1 MHHISFDINFLLAHY
16 SEMNERRKPPL
27 GDGGHILNDKDDV
40 THLLILRF
48 QQLLSNGV
56 LSPGAKLPP
65 ERELA
70 AAFGVARSS
79 LRPALKVLEIMG
91 VITQKVGDGSYL
103 NKDASSVLSVP
114 MEFLFLLDDTT
125 LQELSEMRLMMEP
138 GLAAKAAERANA
150 QHIALLRQSIVD
162 LENSKDDRVRLVASD
177 LLFHRAIFQASGNRL
192 AGRLFHTIHRA
203 MLNMI
208 MVTSQLVDLEHTLH
222 FHRPILVAIERRDS
236 ELASRL
242 MTDHLIDARDLL
254 LHSREQES
262 SRQLRNHLA
271 TGLSVRK
278 RASKVLPHSS
288 TSQSKVPKAIAA
300 IRSSKR
306 ASPRNTLSE

>member
-1 MHHISFDINFLLAHY
+1 MLHISFDINFLLAHY
-16 SEMNERRKPPL
+16 SEMNERRKSPL

-48 QQLLSNGV
+48 QQLLSDGV

-162 LENSKDDRVRLVASD
+162 LEHSKDDRVRLVASD

-262 SRQLRNHLA
+262 SRQLLNHLA
-271 TGLSVRK
+271 SGLPVRK
-278 RASKVLPHSS
+278 RAPQVGPLSS
-288 TSQSKVPKAIAA
+288 GGRSKVPKTIAA
-300 IRSSKR
+300 IRSSR
-306 ASPRNTLSE
+306 I